1 MFARRAQVGLLNEN
15 LRIQYQTAFGGWS
28 TSVLAGRIPNTNPPQ
43 PPRKYVIAIGED
55 GWAYPNQGS
64 EPVCDL
70 PPIPTVPPPYTPP
83 VLPEP
88 ANVRNVPAGD
98 SMPVGYVL
106 TAADGSRWQKQTSP
120 TPFGVAYFYARVA

>member
-1 MFARRAQVGLLNEN
+1 
-15 LRIQYQTAFGGWS
+15 
-28 TSVLAGRIPNTNPPQ
+28 
-43 PPRKYVIAIGED
+43 VIAIGED

-70 PPIPTVPPPYTPP
+70 PPIPAVPPPYTPP

-106 TAADGSRWQKQTSP
+106 TAANGSRWQKQTSP